1 MKHFVSKVKKATR
14 DFFTNKSAF
23 SLVELIVVIAIM
35 AVMAAV
41 LAPALLGYV
50 EKSRMQKD
58 DSAMDEVV
66 NTVQLA
72 LADQN
77 IYDEVLEH
85 SVYDN
90 VSCYID
96 TASESDHAD
105 HKVTLKDAHGEYKE
119 QYMFDDEARL
129 LDETIYYAA
138 GNMRGMTVTFS
149 PSDSG
154 DTYDLKNGVI
164 NKFVGRKT
172 GYLYENPELYN
183 RVRSTIGD
191 TLETTSQTYRNSDY
205 TLFIR
210 VGSTGGAEA
219 AMQDAVQVWGQ
230 FNGTNLAEKDHS
242 YVLATGRVVGAA
254 GANDATVNEQQQDK
268 DDNVI
273 FGENY
278 VAPDPALNPNDGTT
292 PVAGDTYMYGDYTY
306 TYSESLAGWQVNKVA
321 DKTKQYYGEILES
334 INGKPIKNM
343 YNTFHGCKQLLAS
356 PKIPESVTSLSCT
369 FTSCIKLQTIPEIP
383 RGVTDLTATFNGCKS
398 LVDASSLQIPEGV
411 TILARLFEGCTSLT
425 TAPEIPDNIESM
437 FGMFKNCNK
446 LTGEIVINTNI
457 INSAKSF
464 NSGTCRDCFSG
475 VDMSKIT
482 LTGEASKD
490 VLNIIG
496 GTGKNW
502 TPIS

>member
-1 MKHFVSKVKKATR
+1 MKLISNIKKQFKRFMTG
-14 DFFTNKSAF
+14 KSGF

-50 EKSRMQKD
+50 ERSRAQKD

-66 NTVQLA
+66 ASVQLA

-77 IYDEVLEH
+77 VYDEVLEH

-96 TASESDHAD
+96 TASESDHTG
-105 HKVTLKDAHGEYKE
+105 HRVSLKAAHGEYKE
-119 QYMFDDEARL
+119 QYMFGDEARL
-129 LDETIYYAA
+129 LDETVYYAA

-219 AMQDAVQVWGQ
+219 QAQDAISVWGQ
-230 FNGTNLAEKDHS
+230 YNGTNLAEKDHS

-254 GANDATVNEQQQDK
+254 GANDATTNEQQQNQ

-278 VAPDPALNPNDGTT
+278 VAPPSQLTNVTPKTWNGFTDLYYTSIWTDGTNIYHSRYSSQKNAYQHY
-292 PVAGDTYMYGDYTY
+292 VLNGDTWKPKTWKGVTYFTSDKIWTDGTNTYYSDYSRQYILNGDTWEPKTWKGFTTFYGRYIWTDGANIY
-306 TYSESLAGWQVNKVA
+306 YSYN
-321 DKTKQYYGEILES
+321 DKQYVL
-334 INGKPIKNM
+334 NGDTWELKTWNGLTNFRGSEVWTDGT
-343 YNTFHGCKQLLAS
+343 NTYYSNSSRNYVLNGDTWE
-356 PKIPESVTSLSCT
+356 PKTWN
-369 FTSCIKLQTIPEIP
+369 
-383 RGVTDLTATFNGCKS
+383 GVTDFTGAYVWTDGTNNYYSNGN
-398 LVDASSLQIPEGV
+398 SLQYV
-411 TILARLFEGCTSLT
+411 
-425 TAPEIPDNIESM
+425 
-437 FGMFKNCNK
+437 
-446 LTGEIVINTNI
+446 
-457 INSAKSF
+457 
-464 NSGTCRDCFSG
+464 FS
-475 VDMSKIT
+475 
-482 LTGEASKD
+482 
-490 VLNIIG
+490 
-496 GTGKNW
+496 
-502 TPIS
+502 